1 MRGKKG
7 GKNKLR
13 LRKKLQREN
22 KRESKSKRK
31 RWKKIST
38 NLSELV
44 DNPDFVQGVRL
55 CLFYPQ
61 CCTWMMKLV

>member
-22 KRESKSKRK
+22 KKGEKAKAKERDG
-31 RWKKIST
+31 KKYLPIFPSWST
-38 NLSELV
+38 TRTLCKVSGYVYSIRNA
-44 DNPDFVQGVRL
+44 VRG
-55 CLFYPQ
+55 
-61 CCTWMMKLV
+61 